1 MATIRYVWGQYT
13 KEQQYYTATGY
24 QAASFSGTGGTFT
37 YDLVESNNYQFT
49 MGSGYSINQHS
60 GTMSLTGSR
69 TYKGGLGTIGNS
81 FGSGYLKVSGIT
93 GGAPNGVNPS
103 DVQIVKGSNWISKNK
118 VLDVGYCIESNNW
131 TGYYPKEYYYQ
142 DYYYVK
148 GSFIKNISNVNSN
161 AYPNGTYT
169 GSYWY
174 EKLGSDIIDP
184 DIVTIPDKI
193 TKNDI
198 ITITVTPSSQK
209 TQPGTVLYNYQ
220 YNFGDDQ
227 WIDLVSDTSSI
238 SYILKIPE
246 GTPTVQI
253 RVLAKDNLGFISS
266 TWIISNKVSVIN
278 NIAPTAPR
286 SILVENVYAE
296 QKATI
301 SIQSATDEDGY
312 VVKYI
317 YERSIDGSQFEEFF
331 TDTENLLSTT
341 DMIDKNWGTVAY
353 RIKAVDDD
361 GAEGPYITSITY
373 AINEGFLTIAT
384 PSYNLGERINPF
396 YFIFAIRTAGS
407 PLSTDVKYK
416 VLLDNKDYISGE
428 TNFDENIYVPI
439 DSRLLSAKSHDI
451 IIQATKEGYQMA
463 EESNTF
469 YIPGI
474 SAPAGGVIEQL
485 QNSKGQ
491 AVLPYTLAQCV
502 IGKDG
507 KDMNAL
513 LEEQEASQI
522 KVYSSN
528 YTGTGAFGES
538 SPNTIILTFEPKF
551 VFLLKEGQSTG
562 LIWGGSPTLGNIHFS
577 SSPNSLAWYADS
589 AEEQYNVSGAKYY
602 YTIIG

>member
-1 MATIRYVWGQYT
+1 MATTRYVWEQYT
-13 KEQQYYTATGY
+13 RNQQYYTATGY
-24 QAASFSGTGGTFT
+24 QDVMELLGSKRVSCLREESTDRAYVPIGRTIRISQINGSISVTNVTRYYLDNYSSGSFVTAGYISISGGDVW
-37 YDLVESNNYQFT
+37 YCS
-49 MGSGYSINQHS
+49 SW
-60 GTMSLTGSR
+60 
-69 TYKGGLGTIGNS
+69 K
-81 FGSGYLKVSGIT
+81 KVNAGFVDPV
-93 GGAPNGVNPS
+93 G
-103 DVQIVKGSNWISKNK
+103 VKGEDVYK
-118 VLDVGYCIESNNW
+118 VTSEQYS
-131 TGYYPKEYYYQ
+131 YQ

-148 GSFIKNISNVNSN
+148 GNFIKYISNANSN
-161 AYPNGTYT
+161 AYPDGTYS

-184 DIVTIPDKI
+184 DIITIPDKI

-220 YNFGDDQ
+220 YNFGDNQ

-253 RVLAKDNLGFISS
+253 RVLAKDNLGFTSS
-266 TWIISNKVSVIN
+266 TWITSNKVSVIN

-286 SILVENVYAE
+286 SIRVDNVYAE

-317 YERSIDGSQFEEFF
+317 YERSINGSQFEEFF

-341 DMIDKNWGTVAY
+341 DMIDKDWGTVAY
-353 RIKAVDDD
+353 RVKAVDDD

-451 IIQATKEGYQMA
+451 IVQATKEGYQMA

-513 LEEQEASQI
+513 LEEQEANQI
-522 KVYSSN
+522 KVYSSS

-577 SSPNSLAWYADS
+577 ATSNSLTWYSDS
-589 AEEQYNVSGAKYY
+589 AEEQYNVSGTKYY

>member
-1 MATIRYVWGQYT
+1 MATTRYVWGQYT
-13 KEQQYYTATGY
+13 RNQQYYTATGY
-24 QAASFSGTGGTFT
+24 QDVMELLGSKRVNCLREASTNKAYVPIGRTIR
-37 YDLVESNNYQFT
+37 
-49 MGSGYSINQHS
+49 INQSNGSISVTNITRYYLDNYSS
-60 GTMSLTGSR
+60 GSLVAAGYMSMD
-69 TYKGGLGTIGNS
+69 GGDIWYCS
-81 FGSGYLKVSGIT
+81 SWKKVNAGFIDPV
-93 GGAPNGVNPS
+93 G
-103 DVQIVKGSNWISKNK
+103 VKGDDVYK
-118 VLDVGYCIESNNW
+118 VTSEQYS
-131 TGYYPKEYYYQ
+131 YQ

-148 GSFIKNISNVNSN
+148 GSFLKYISNANSS
-161 AYPNGTYT
+161 AYPNGTYS

-198 ITITVTPSSQK
+198 ITITVTPSSKK

-253 RVLAKDNLGFISS
+253 RVLAKDNLGFTSS
-266 TWIISNKVSVIN
+266 TWITSNKVSVIN

-286 SILVENVYAE
+286 SIRVDNVQAE

-312 VVKYI
+312 IVKYI

-341 DMIDKNWGTVAY
+341 DIIDKDWGTVAY
-353 RIKAVDDD
+353 RVKAIDDD
-361 GAEGPYITSITY
+361 GAEGPYITSIPY
-373 AINEGFLTIAT
+373 PINEGFLTIAT

-428 TNFDENIYVPI
+428 TNFDENIYIPI

-451 IIQATKEGYQMA
+451 IVQATKEGYQMA
-463 EESNTF
+463 ESSNNF

>member
-1 MATIRYVWGQYT
+1 MATTRHVWGQYSLSSQIGYRT
-13 KEQQYYTATGY
+13 RYKELKEKVSGRFQFNMTDGQTYSIGRGYNFSSSSGRYSTTGNAHYTY
-24 QAASFSGTGGTFT
+24 K
-37 YDLVESNNYQFT
+37 NNS
-49 MGSGYSINQHS
+49 MIHRGSGYMMSTS
-60 GTMSLTGSR
+60 GAMYYGADWQEYSGFR
-69 TYKGGLGTIGNS
+69 IVCIGTTKYTAQS
-81 FGSGYLKVSGIT
+81 YSQQYT
-93 GGAPNGVNPS
+93 
-103 DVQIVKGSNWISKNK
+103 
-118 VLDVGYCIESNNW
+118 
-131 TGYYPKEYYYQ
+131 
-142 DYYYVK
+142 YYVQ
-148 GSFIKNISNVNSN
+148 GGFIKNVSSNNSSS
-161 AYPNGTYT
+161 YPDGTYT

-184 DIVTIPDKI
+184 ETVTIPKEI
-193 TKNDI
+193 TKNEI
-198 ITITVTPSSQK
+198 ITITVTPSSKK

-220 YNFGDDQ
+220 YDFGDGQ
-227 WIDLVSDTSSI
+227 WKNLVSGTSST
-238 SYILKIPE
+238 SYTLKIPE
-246 GTPTVQI
+246 GTPTVQV
-253 RVLAKDNLGFISS
+253 RVLAKDNLGFTSS
-266 TWIISNKVSVIN
+266 TWVTSNKVSVIN
-278 NIAPTAPR
+278 NTAPTAPR
-286 SILVENVYAE
+286 SIRVDNVYAE
-296 QKATI
+296 QQATI

-312 VVKYI
+312 IVKYI

-341 DMIDKNWGTVAY
+341 DMIEKDWGTVAY
-353 RIKAVDDD
+353 RVKAVDDD

-373 AINEGFLTIAT
+373 AVNEGFLAIAT

-396 YFIFAIRTAGS
+396 YFIFKISTAGA

-428 TNFDENIYVPI
+428 TNFEENIYVPI
-439 DSRLLSAKSHDI
+439 DARLLSAKSHDI

-463 EESNTF
+463 EAFNTF

-513 LEEQEASQI
+513 LEEQAANQI

-577 SSPNSLAWYADS
+577 ATSNSLAWYADS